1 MTSRFLVV
9 CFNLY
14 ICGSDSGVCCTA
26 LLEIVDA
33 ALTLHIGESSGNAL
47 AISSGMALTALHG
60 HHHVGDKAVLVDCH
74 GTRFSGIVKFCIFEE
89 HLVDIAVIVL
99 DHGASF
105 LVYCEIERER
115 VTNMQKL
122 TVVGRTRTSHDNIM
136 LHTITCEVTAIELDE
151 GSCLFRTYFP
161 SERGLSG
168 SGVITARH
176 GDTFRVVG
184 VHIGTQDD
192 TVPPPEIESASSI
205 SQPSRK
211 KKKTADILAS
221 FSDSVSNNSS
231 SLAGSIHGHTAWCLI
246 CEAAR
251 VEGLLEFVDAVLSQ
265 AL

>member
-1 MTSRFLVV
+1 LLFVLII
-9 CFNLY
+9 
-14 ICGSDSGVCCTA
+14 ICGSDFGVCCTA
-26 LLEIVDA
+26 LLEIADA
-33 ALTLHIGESSGNAL
+33 ALTLHIGESSGNAI

-74 GTRFSGIVKFCIFEE
+74 GTRFPGIVKFCTFEE
-89 HLVDIAVIVL
+89 CLVDIAVIVL

-105 LVYCEIERER
+105 PVYCEIERER
-115 VTNMQKL
+115 VKNMQKL

-136 LHTITCEVTAIELDE
+136 FHTITCEVTAIESDE
-151 GSCLFRTYFP
+151 GSCLFRTFFP
-161 SERGLSG
+161 CERGMLG
-168 SGVITARH
+168 SGVITAQH

-192 TVPPPEIESASSI
+192 TVPPPEIESAGSI
-205 SQPSRK
+205 CQPSRK
-211 KKKTADILAS
+211 KKKTADNILVAS
-221 FSDSVSNNSS
+221 SDSVSNNSS

-251 VEGLLEFVDAVLSQ
+251 VEGLLDFFDDAVRNQ